1 MHVYFNLLLTMAP
14 ACLKP
19 TLAPK
24 VDTARKALLNSKSM
38 NMISVK
44 RVLDFRDDLED
55 AVEVSWLALH

>member
-1 MHVYFNLLLTMAP
+1 MAP

-19 TLAPK
+19 TLAPE
-24 VDTARKALLNSKSM
+24 VDTARKALLNSKPM

-55 AVEVSWLALH
+55 AVEVSCLALH